1 MSDANLTRLRI
12 NELLDGAESNIDEVS
27 NDIENQDTGSNGE
40 AIRDAINSLNR
51 ALEDMP
57 DPSDSDVDA
66 IDSYPLTKANDY
78 IEQVRSLLNDI
89 TATATFD
96 FNSRNAFADKY
107 QMVNRQAKYIG
118 QDVASGVEDIATNM
132 LFNTTTTAEDYGHMY
147 RLLATVNAQVS
158 DVLNNLARAAG
169 YSDGTKLEN
178 LEISGFIVR
187 EKEES
192 NG

>member
-1 MSDANLTRLRI
+1 MSEVIAKI
-12 NELLDGAESNIDEVS
+12 NSILDQAESNIDEVS
-27 NDIENQDTGSNGE
+27 NDIENQDTGSNSE

-96 FNSRNAFADKY
+96 FNSRNEFADKY
-107 QMVNRQAKYIG
+107 QMVNRQAKYIS

-132 LFNTTTTAEDYGHMY
+132 LFNTATTAEDYGHMY

>member
-1 MSDANLTRLRI
+1 MSEAIDKI
-12 NELLDGAESNIDEVS
+12 KMILDIAESNIDEVKS
-27 NDIENQDTGSNGE
+27 EIENQEFPDTSSISDVIDNL
-40 AIRDAINSLNR
+40 NS
-51 ALEDMP
+51 ALQNMP
-57 DPSDSDVDA
+57 DPDDISGDQ
-66 IDSYPLTKANDY
+66 IDSYPLDKANDY
-78 IEQVRSLLNDI
+78 IEQVRNLLDEI
-89 TATATFD
+89 TSTATFD
-96 FNSRNAFADKY
+96 FNSRNEFADKY
-107 QMVNRQAKYIG
+107 QMVNRQAKYIS

-132 LFNTTTTAEDYGHMY
+132 LFNTATTAEDYGHMY

-178 LEISGFIVR
+178 LEVSGFIVR

>member
-1 MSDANLTRLRI
+1 MSEVIDKI
-12 NELLDGAESNIDEVS
+12 KIILDIAESNIDEVH
-27 NDIENQDTGSNGE
+27 NEIDNQDTEVNNT
-40 AIRDAINSLNR
+40 AIKDAVSALNQ
-51 ALEDMP
+51 ALYDMP
-57 DPSDSDVDA
+57 DPDDLSVSA
-66 IDSYPLTKANDY
+66 IDNYPLTKANEY
-78 IEQVRSLLNDI
+78 IDQVRSLLDEI
-89 TATATFD
+89 TSTATFD
-96 FNSRNAFADKY
+96 FNSRNEFADKY
-107 QMVNRQAKYIG
+107 QMVNRQAKYIS

-132 LFNTTTTAEDYGHMY
+132 LFNTATTAEDYGHMY

-178 LEISGFIVR
+178 LEISGFVVR